1 MFGWTIL
8 PRANDTA
15 MPHVWEMLSRYGQPE
30 NRASST
36 PDPGGRPAGGLVHVP
51 ASRSPVSRSG
61 RSVGL
66 GLAVLMARYKVVER
80 GLLPYL
86 VLSQTVPLIALAP
99 LVVSWGGRL
108 HVGAFEWPR
117 WLSAAVLGAFL
128 AFFPVAVG
136 TLKGLT
142 STPPA
147 SLELMDSYA
156 ASWRQTLFK
165 LRFPAALPYI
175 VPALKLAA
183 TASVVG
189 VVVAEISTGLAGGIG
204 RLIIEYAREAT
215 SDPAKVFTAVFGAA
229 ALGLADGR
237 DRRAGRSGGDAEPAA
252 RGDRVSDTADGRAER
267 RRGPRP
273 VQGVQRRTR
282 RTRSR
287 PSSTSTS
294 MIAPGEFV
302 SLIGPSGCGK
312 STQLRLIA
320 NLTEPTTGRGPGQ
333 RQAGARRAARS
344 GLRDGV
350 PAGGPVRVANASTKN
365 VELPLELKG
374 WDRARRRQRALE
386 MLELVKLPEFAEH
399 FPWQL
404 SGGMQQRVAIARAL
418 AAHPPLLLMDEPFGA
433 LDEMTREHMQTELLR
448 ICGETS
454 TTVVFV
460 THSIPE
466 AVFLSTRVVVMSPR
480 PGRITDVIDVELGP
494 RA

>member
-1 MFGWTIL
+1 LTRARRVWTFALALILVGALWELYKVIGPEDGGTVFGWTIL

-15 MPHVWEMLSRYGQPE
+15 MPHVWEMFSRYGQPE
-30 NRASST
+30 NRASDT
-36 PDPGGRPAGGLVHVP
+36 PILVVVLRGAWFTFRIALAGLALGT
-51 ASRSPVSRSG
+51 A
-61 RSVGL
+61 VGL

-229 ALGLADGR
+229 ALGLVM
-237 DRRAGRSGGDAEPAA
+237 AA
-252 RGDRVSDTADGRAER
+252 IVAVVDLVGMRHR
-267 RRGPRP
+267 PRE
-273 VQGVQRRTR
+273 
-282 RTRSR
+282 
-287 PSSTSTS
+287 
-294 MIAPGEFV
+294 A
-302 SLIGPSGCGK
+302 
-312 STQLRLIA
+312 
-320 NLTEPTTGRGPGQ
+320 TE
-333 RQAGARRAARS
+333 
-344 GLRDGV
+344 
-350 PAGGPVRVANASTKN
+350 
-365 VELPLELKG
+365 
-374 WDRARRRQRALE
+374 
-386 MLELVKLPEFAEH
+386 
-399 FPWQL
+399 
-404 SGGMQQRVAIARAL
+404 
-418 AAHPPLLLMDEPFGA
+418 
-433 LDEMTREHMQTELLR
+433 
-448 ICGETS
+448 
-454 TTVVFV
+454 
-460 THSIPE
+460 
-466 AVFLSTRVVVMSPR
+466 
-480 PGRITDVIDVELGP
+480 
-494 RA
+494 

>member
-1 MFGWTIL
+1 MTRARRVWTFALALILVAALWELYKVIGPEDGGTVFGWTIL

-30 NRASST
+30 NRASDT
-36 PDPGGRPAGGLVHVP
+36 PILVVVLQGAWFTFRIALAGLALGT
-51 ASRSPVSRSG
+51 A
-61 RSVGL
+61 VGL

-108 HVGAFEWPR
+108 HVGSFEWPR

-229 ALGLADGR
+229 ALGLVM
-237 DRRAGRSGGDAEPAA
+237 AA
-252 RGDRVSDTADGRAER
+252 
-267 RRGPRP
+267 
-273 VQGVQRRTR
+273 
-282 RTRSR
+282 
-287 PSSTSTS
+287 
-294 MIAPGEFV
+294 I
-302 SLIGPSGCGK
+302 
-312 STQLRLIA
+312 
-320 NLTEPTTGRGPGQ
+320 
-333 RQAGARRAARS
+333 
-344 GLRDGV
+344 
-350 PAGGPVRVANASTKN
+350 
-365 VELPLELKG
+365 
-374 WDRARRRQRALE
+374 
-386 MLELVKLPEFAEH
+386 
-399 FPWQL
+399 
-404 SGGMQQRVAIARAL
+404 VAIVDLVGMRNR
-418 AAHPPLLLMDEPFGA
+418 P
-433 LDEMTREHMQTELLR
+433 REATE
-448 ICGETS
+448 
-454 TTVVFV
+454 
-460 THSIPE
+460 
-466 AVFLSTRVVVMSPR
+466 
-480 PGRITDVIDVELGP
+480 
-494 RA
+494 

>member
-1 MFGWTIL
+1 MTRFRRVWTFVLALILVAVLWELYKVIGPEDGGTVFGWTIL

-15 MPHVWEMLSRYGQPE
+15 MPHVWEMVSRYGQPE
-30 NRASST
+30 NRASDT
-36 PDPGGRPAGGLVHVP
+36 PILVVVLQGAWFTFRIALAGLVLGT
-51 ASRSPVSRSG
+51 A
-61 RSVGL
+61 VGL

-142 STPPA
+142 TTPPA

-229 ALGLADGR
+229 ALGLVM
-237 DRRAGRSGGDAEPAA
+237 AG
-252 RGDRVSDTADGRAER
+252 
-267 RRGPRP
+267 
-273 VQGVQRRTR
+273 
-282 RTRSR
+282 
-287 PSSTSTS
+287 
-294 MIAPGEFV
+294 IV
-302 SLIGPSGCGK
+302 SLVDLAGMRNRPRG
-312 STQLRLIA
+312 A
-320 NLTEPTTGRGPGQ
+320 TE
-333 RQAGARRAARS
+333 
-344 GLRDGV
+344 
-350 PAGGPVRVANASTKN
+350 
-365 VELPLELKG
+365 
-374 WDRARRRQRALE
+374 
-386 MLELVKLPEFAEH
+386 
-399 FPWQL
+399 
-404 SGGMQQRVAIARAL
+404 
-418 AAHPPLLLMDEPFGA
+418 
-433 LDEMTREHMQTELLR
+433 
-448 ICGETS
+448 
-454 TTVVFV
+454 
-460 THSIPE
+460 
-466 AVFLSTRVVVMSPR
+466 
-480 PGRITDVIDVELGP
+480 
-494 RA
+494 

>member
-1 MFGWTIL
+1 MTRFRPVWTFALALVLVAVAWELYKVAGPQDGGTVFGWTIL

-15 MPHVWEMLSRYGQPE
+15 MPHVWEMISRYGQPE
-30 NRASST
+30 NRASAT
-36 PDPGGRPAGGLVHVP
+36 PILVVVLRGAWFTFRIALAGLALGT
-51 ASRSPVSRSG
+51 A
-61 RSVGL
+61 VGL

-108 HVGAFEWPR
+108 HLGAFEWPR

-229 ALGLADGR
+229 ALGLVL
-237 DRRAGRSGGDAEPAA
+237 AG
-252 RGDRVSDTADGRAER
+252 
-267 RRGPRP
+267 
-273 VQGVQRRTR
+273 
-282 RTRSR
+282 
-287 PSSTSTS
+287 
-294 MIAPGEFV
+294 IV
-302 SLIGPSGCGK
+302 SLVDLVGMRHRP
-312 STQLRLIA
+312 REA
-320 NLTEPTTGRGPGQ
+320 TE
-333 RQAGARRAARS
+333 
-344 GLRDGV
+344 
-350 PAGGPVRVANASTKN
+350 
-365 VELPLELKG
+365 
-374 WDRARRRQRALE
+374 
-386 MLELVKLPEFAEH
+386 
-399 FPWQL
+399 
-404 SGGMQQRVAIARAL
+404 
-418 AAHPPLLLMDEPFGA
+418 
-433 LDEMTREHMQTELLR
+433 
-448 ICGETS
+448 
-454 TTVVFV
+454 
-460 THSIPE
+460 
-466 AVFLSTRVVVMSPR
+466 
-480 PGRITDVIDVELGP
+480 
-494 RA
+494 